1 MELAAVEGK
10 MPGPCQCQDAKEE
23 EQRLRHC
30 WDEGLTVVCCF
41 KNDSM
46 ICLKEKRKNVK
57 KDLK

>member
-1 MELAAVEGK
+1 MEGK